1 MPIRKFL
8 SLNSEKLSPDFSS
21 STVLCVGDVMLDR
34 FIYGDVERVSPEAP
48 VPVMRIKRD
57 FSMVGGA
64 GNVVN
69 NLSSLGAQV
78 IFISVVGDDDTGKII
93 EEHFQ
98 KLPNVTTKL
107 FIEEHRKTSLK
118 TRFIAQSQQ
127 LLRVDDEVISA
138 CSAQTEDQIAAFF
151 HQYLSKIDVLIL
163 SDYGK
168 GLLSSA
174 LCQAIITEAKGKIPI
189 IVDPKGRHYNHYS
202 GATLITPNLKEMCD
216 VVGHSLQGDAEV
228 LGAANKLREKF
239 DIESVLVTQGSAGML
254 LVDNQGQ
261 SHKIHARAQEVFDV
275 SGAGD
280 TVVATL
286 AASLAQKI
294 PLVESSHLANIA
306 AGIVVGKVGTAAVTI
321 NELKSSL
328 QGSNHIETS
337 KKIMSLS
344 DIAQELKKW
353 RHQGLRIGFT
363 NGCFDLL
370 HLGHIHLLQQSAKGC
385 DKLIVGLNSDVSVK
399 RLKGDTRPIQ
409 SEEVRSQVL
418 AALSTV
424 AAVIIFDEET
434 PFKLIKDILPDVL
447 IKGADYTVDQVV
459 GADIVQAHGG
469 QVMLVN
475 LQPGHSTTAT
485 VAKLKAIS

>member
-8 SLNSEKLSPDFSS
+8 SLNSEKFTLDFSK
-21 STVLCVGDVMLDR
+21 STILCIGDVMLDR

-48 VPVMRIKRD
+48 VPIMRIKRD
-57 FSMVGGA
+57 FNMVGGA

-78 IFISVVGDDDTGKII
+78 IFISVVGDDDTGKTIKD
-93 EEHFQ
+93 HLQ
-98 KLPNVTTKL
+98 KLPNVTAKL
-107 FIEEHRKTSLK
+107 LIEGHRKTPLK

-127 LLRVDDEVISA
+127 LLRVDDEVISVCTA
-138 CSAQTEDQIAAFF
+138 KTEDEIAALFQ
-151 HQYLSKIDVLIL
+151 QYLSKIDVLIL

-168 GLLSSA
+168 GLLSSS
-174 LCQAIITEAKGKIPI
+174 LCQTIITAAKGKVPV
-189 IVDPKGRHYNHYS
+189 IVDPKGRHYTHYS
-202 GATLITPNLKEMCD
+202 GATVITPNLKEMRD
-216 VVGHSLQGDAEV
+216 VVGHPLQDDADV
-228 LGAANKLREKF
+228 LEAANELREKL
-239 DIESVLVTQGSAGML
+239 DVESVLVTQGAAGML

-286 AASLAQKI
+286 AASLAHEI
-294 PLVESSHLANIA
+294 PLLESSYLANIA
-306 AGIVVGKVGTAAVTI
+306 AGIVVGKVGTAAVTV

-328 QGSNHIETS
+328 HDNHHHETS
-337 KKIMSLS
+337 KKVMSLS
-344 DIAQELKKW
+344 EITQELKSW
-353 RHQGLRIGFT
+353 RHQGVRIGFT

-370 HLGHIHLLQQSAKGC
+370 HLGHIHLLQQAAKGC
-385 DKLIVGLNSDVSVK
+385 DKLIVGLNSDMSVK

-409 SEEVRSQVL
+409 NEEVRSQVL

-424 AAVIIFDEET
+424 AAVVIFDEET
-434 PFKLIKDILPDVL
+434 PLNLIKGILPDVL
-447 IKGADYTVDQVV
+447 IKGADYTVDRVV

-469 QVMLVN
+469 KVMLVN

-485 VAKLKAIS
+485 VAKLKTIG